1 MNCNN
6 DFKIVSYNI
15 NGICP
20 HNKCYLNL
28 GHASIL
34 SSFTPIR
41 VCIVRSSREHLVHR
55 RKLFPRWWESRRVVR
70 ILQQSRQHLKSSG
83 DGKKRYSRK
92 VWEEWADTLVA
103 RET

>member
-41 VCIVRSSREHLVHR
+41 VCIVRSAREHLVHR